1 MVCSHW
7 PRGGNRE
14 PRTNLSSAKGETC
27 RPIGA
32 LRYEVLRVEKGERRR
47 GERERR
53 DENVKMR
60 VLRDAWTAAFHG
72 HTWNRTPGSW
82 NRDGHSRTML
92 FKERHTE
99 EHPVY
104 RYYQP
109 PPTFC
114 PSLTRPDKL
123 NHRASA
129 LLQSRFHG

>member
-1 MVCSHW
+1 M
-7 PRGGNRE
+7 
-14 PRTNLSSAKGETC
+14 
-27 RPIGA
+27 
-32 LRYEVLRVEKGERRR
+32 EKGERRR
-47 GERERR
+47 GRERERR